1 MTVSGIAGEQPG
13 DSVLYINTYDIP
25 DALWRVVMYDAAN
38 EGNVLLGQEGGLKPC
53 GGIFTITGGRTPYG
67 GSGPNSGVMSGTG
80 IDAPAETRLGVHKVG
95 FRPAYASG
103 TINFGDALCMGDNG
117 TVMAMP
123 NFDATPT
130 PAQIVAFIGRA
141 QEDADDGDFFIID
154 FML

>member
-13 DSVLYINTYDIP
+13 DKVLYTNTYDIP
-25 DALWRVVMYDAAN
+25 DALWRVVMYDPAN
-38 EGNVLLGQEGGLKPC
+38 EGNVLLGQEGGQKAC

-80 IDAPAETRLGVHKVG
+80 IDAPAETRLGVHK
-95 FRPAYASG
+95 
-103 TINFGDALCMGDNG
+103 ALCMGPNG